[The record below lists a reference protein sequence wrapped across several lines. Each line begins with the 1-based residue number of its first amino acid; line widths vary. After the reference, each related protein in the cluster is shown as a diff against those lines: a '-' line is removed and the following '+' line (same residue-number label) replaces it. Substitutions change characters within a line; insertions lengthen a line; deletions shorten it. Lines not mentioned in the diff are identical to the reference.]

1 MTNTSR
7 STDRC
12 KSTIETER
20 ETTSKEVADKDFQD
34 TKIPSDADDE
44 AKGNGSEDVTSATD
58 SGGDESFEA
67 KSGFKFK
74 SEDEE
79 VDVNHSQSH
88 R

>member
-34 TKIPSDADDE
+34 TKILSDADE